1 MSSSLIK
8 DWVISI
14 CIAIVLAI
22 LINKFLIFKVEVPTG
37 SMKPTI
43 NEGDMFLATKI
54 YNLENL
60 KRGDI
65 LVFYNKEENQNMIKR
80 LVGLPKDEINIQGKK
95 LYVNGKLIDEDYVK
109 YPDDYFGTFKV
120 PENKYFFLGDNR
132 ANSLDSRGWKNP
144 YIDKKDIKGKAQ
156 LRIYPFNNFGSIK

>member
-1 MSSSLIK
+1 MRNNLIK

-14 CIAIVLAI
+14 IIAIILAI

-43 NEGDMFLATKI
+43 NEGDMFLATRI
-54 YNLENL
+54 YNLDNL

-65 LVFYNKEENQNMIKR
+65 LVFYNKEENENMIKR
-80 LVGLPKDEINIQGKK
+80 LIGLPKDEISIQGKK
-95 LYVNGKLIDEDYVK
+95 LYVNGKLINEEYLK
-109 YPDDYFGTFKV
+109 YNDDYFGEFKV

-132 ANSLDSRGWKNP
+132 ETSLDARYWKNP
-144 YIDKKDIKGKAQ
+144 YIDAKDIKGKAQ